1 MKMNLLNKCSTNE
14 IKLLEN
20 IGLNVE
26 DKDYSREEL
35 RKYEI
40 YIEEYIMS
48 HSSKN
53 GDISRLSNQYN
64 SILNTL
70 VKENLN

>member
-1 MKMNLLNKCSTNE
+1 MNLLDKCTTNE

-26 DKDYSREEL
+26 NKDYTNEEL
-35 RKYEI
+35 RRYESQ
-40 YIEEYIMS
+40 IEDFIMS
-48 HSSKN
+48 HSTKN
-53 GDISRLSNQYN
+53 GDISKLSNQYS

-70 VKENLN
+70 VKGK

>member
-1 MKMNLLNKCSTNE
+1 MNLLNKCTTNE

-20 IGLNVE
+20 IGINLENKE
-26 DKDYSREEL
+26 YTKEEL
-35 RKYEI
+35 RIYENR
-40 YIEEYIMS
+40 IEDFIMS
-48 HSSKN
+48 HSTKN

-70 VKENLN
+70 IKGI

>member
-1 MKMNLLNKCSTNE
+1 MNLLNRCTTKE

-26 DKDYSREEL
+26 DKDYTNEEL
-35 RKYEI
+35 RRYESQ
-40 YIEEYIMS
+40 IEDFIMS
-48 HSSKN
+48 HSTKN
-53 GDISRLSNQYN
+53 GDISKLSNQYN

-70 VKENLN
+70 VKGK

>member
-1 MKMNLLNKCSTNE
+1 MNLLNRCTTKE

-26 DKDYSREEL
+26 NKDYTNEEL
-35 RKYEI
+35 RRYESQ
-40 YIEEYIMS
+40 IEDFIMS
-48 HSSKN
+48 HSTKN

-70 VKENLN
+70 IKGI

>member
-1 MKMNLLNKCSTNE
+1 MNLLNRCTTKE

-26 DKDYSREEL
+26 DKDYTNEEL
-35 RKYEI
+35 RRYESQ
-40 YIEEYIMS
+40 IEDFIMS
-48 HSSKN
+48 HSTKN
-53 GDISRLSNQYN
+53 GDISKLSNQYN

-70 VKENLN
+70 VKGN

>member
-1 MKMNLLNKCSTNE
+1 MNLLDKCTTNE

-26 DKDYSREEL
+26 DKDYTNEEL
-35 RKYEI
+35 RRYESQ
-40 YIEEYIMS
+40 IEDFIMS
-48 HSSKN
+48 HSIKN
-53 GDISRLSNQYN
+53 DDISKLSNQYS

-70 VKENLN
+70 VKGK

>member
-1 MKMNLLNKCSTNE
+1 MNLLNKCTTNE

>member
-1 MKMNLLNKCSTNE
+1 MNLLNRCTTKE

-26 DKDYSREEL
+26 DKDYTNEEL
-35 RKYEI
+35 RRYESQ
-40 YIEEYIMS
+40 IEDFIMS
-48 HSSKN
+48 HSTKN
-53 GDISRLSNQYN
+53 GDISKLSNQYN

-70 VKENLN
+70 VKEN